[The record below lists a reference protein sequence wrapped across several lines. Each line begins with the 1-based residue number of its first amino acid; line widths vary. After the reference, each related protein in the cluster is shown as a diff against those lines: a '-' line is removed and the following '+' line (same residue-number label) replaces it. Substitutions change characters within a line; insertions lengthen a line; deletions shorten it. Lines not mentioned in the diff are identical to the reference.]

1 MLYLTGIIVS
11 VYLLILLI
19 AKPQK
24 TTADKILTA
33 WQFLATI
40 HLVYLYL
47 FVTDQYKEVPGVLGW
62 ELPFPFIH
70 GPFLYLYTLYLTHQQ
85 KHKYRWI
92 WHFLPFLITYLIW
105 IPVLIQSPEQK
116 LYIYEHGAPGYKGIA
131 IVLTVAIIAS
141 GIGYVIAA
149 LILLKRHRRNIAGQF
164 SNTGKITLNWLRYL
178 IGGIGVIWFF
188 VTFYLTAQTLY
199 ISVSLFIF
207 FLGFFGVRQEG
218 IFNTRNAASQRP
230 LGLLDE
236 SPVFLTEMTPVP
248 EVQAPAVLMKNTI
261 PEKVKYE
268 KSTLTEDEA
277 AEIHGRLQQLMEDTQ
292 LFKNAELTLGDVAEQ
307 LDIHSGI
314 LSQVINSK
322 TEKSFYDYINQLRV
336 EAFKELANHPANQNY
351 TLLSLAFECGFNSKS
366 SFNRNFKKFTGQ
378 SPSGYLKSQHIN
390 L

>member
-19 AKPQK
+19 AKPKK

-33 WQFLATI
+33 WQFLATV
-40 HLVYLYL
+40 HLIYLYL
-47 FVTDQYKEVPGVLGW
+47 FVTEQYKELPGVLGW

-70 GPFLYLYTLYLTHQQ
+70 GPFLYLYTLYLTNQQ
-85 KHKYRWI
+85 KYKYRWI
-92 WHFLPFLITYLIW
+92 WHFLPFFVDYIIW

-116 LYIYEHGAPGYKGIA
+116 LFTYEHGVPGYKGVIVAQTIA
-131 IVLTVAIIAS
+131 TIAS
-141 GIGYVIAA
+141 GVGYVIAS
-149 LILLKRHRRNIAGQF
+149 LVLLKRHRRNIAGQF

-218 IFNTRNAASQRP
+218 IFNMRSSGSSVPPGLPDEPPVLLKEVMPAPTEQASP
-230 LGLLDE
+230 
-236 SPVFLTEMTPVP
+236 
-248 EVQAPAVLMKNTI
+248 VLMKQAT

-268 KSTLTEDEA
+268 KSTLTETDA
-277 AEIHGRLQQLMEDTQ
+277 SEIHERLQTLMQDTR
-292 LFKNAELTLGDVAEQ
+292 LFKNAELTLGDVADQ
-307 LDIHSGI
+307 LEIHSGI
-314 LSQVINSK
+314 LSQVINSRV
-322 TEKSFYDYINQLRV
+322 EKSFYDYINELRV
-336 EAFKELANHPANQNY
+336 EEFKRIVTHPDNQNY

-378 SPSGYLKSQHIN
+378 SPSDYLKSQHID

>member
-47 FVTDQYKEVPGVLGW
+47 FVTEQYKEVPVVLGW

-70 GPFLYLYTLYLTHQQ
+70 GPFLYLYTLYLTNQQ
-85 KHKYRWI
+85 QYKNRWI
-92 WHFLPFLITYLIW
+92 WHFLPFLVVYIIW

-116 LYIYEHGAPGYKGIA
+116 LYTYTHGLPGYKGVIVGQTIA
-131 IVLTVAIIAS
+131 TIVS
-141 GIGYVIAA
+141 GIGYVIAS
-149 LILLKRHRRNIAGQF
+149 LVLLKRHRRNIDGQF

-218 IFNTRNAASQRP
+218 IFNRSSSVVQPPQP
-230 LGLLDE
+230 LPDENPVLLK
-236 SPVFLTEMTPVP
+236 EMTAAPATP
-248 EVQAPAVLMKNTI
+248 APAVFMENAA
-261 PEKVKYE
+261 PGKVKYE
-268 KSTLTEDEA
+268 KSTLTEDDA
-277 AEIHGRLQQLMEDTQ
+277 TEIHRRLVQLMQDTR
-292 LFKNAELTLGDVAEQ
+292 LFKNAELTLGDVAGQ

-322 TEKSFYDYINQLRV
+322 TEKSFYDYINHLRV
-336 EAFKELANHPANQNY
+336 EEFKKIVALPNNQNY

-366 SFNRNFKKFTGQ
+366 SFNRNFKKFTGLA
-378 SPSGYLKSQHIN
+378 PSEYLKS
-390 L
+390 

>member
-1 MLYLTGIIVS
+1 MLYLTGISVS

-19 AKPQK
+19 AKPKK

-47 FVTDQYKEVPGVLGW
+47 FVTKQYKEVPGVLGW
-62 ELPFPFIH
+62 ELPLPFIH
-70 GPFLYLYTLYLTHQQ
+70 GPFLYLYTLYVTNQQ

-92 WHFLPFLITYLIW
+92 WHFLPFLVGYLMW
-105 IPVLIQSPEQK
+105 IPVLLQSPEQK
-116 LYIYEHGAPGYKGIA
+116 LYTYEHGAPGYKVI
-131 IVLTVAIIAS
+131 ITVLTIATIAS
-141 GIGYVIAA
+141 GISYVSAS
-149 LILLKRHRRNIAGQF
+149 LVLLRRHRRNIAGQF

-188 VTFYLTAQTLY
+188 VIFYLTEQTLY

-218 IFNTRNAASQRP
+218 IFNRSSSGGQPPQPLPDEDLVLLKGMPAAP
-230 LGLLDE
+230 A
-236 SPVFLTEMTPVP
+236 T
-248 EVQAPAVLMKNTI
+248 QAAAVLMKNAA

-268 KSTLTEDEA
+268 KSTLTDDDA
-277 AEIHGRLQQLMEDTQ
+277 TEIHGRLVKLMQDTL
-292 LFKNAELTLGDVAEQ
+292 LFKNAELTLGDVAGQ

-322 TEKSFYDYINQLRV
+322 TEKSFYDYINHLRV
-336 EAFKELANHPANQNY
+336 EEFKRIVALPNNQNY

-378 SPSGYLKSQHIN
+378 APSDYLKS
-390 L
+390 

>member
-40 HLVYLYL
+40 HLAYLYL
-47 FVTDQYKEVPGVLGW
+47 FVTGTYKEVPGVLGW

-70 GPFLYLYTLYLTHQQ
+70 GPFLYLYTLYVTNQQ

-92 WHFLPFLITYLIW
+92 WHFLPFLVNYLIW
-105 IPVLIQSPEQK
+105 IPVLIQSPGQK
-116 LYIYEHGAPGYKGIA
+116 LYTYEHGIPGYKGLITVVMIA
-131 IVLTVAIIAS
+131 TIAS
-141 GIGYVIAA
+141 GVGYVIAS
-149 LILLKRHRRNIAGQF
+149 LVLLRRHRRNIAGQF

-188 VTFYLTAQTLY
+188 VTFYLTEQTLY

-218 IFNTRNAASQRP
+218 IFNRRP
-230 LGLLDE
+230 GGNQPAGLPDE
-236 SPVFLTEMTPVP
+236 APVLLKEA
-248 EVQAPAVLMKNTI
+248 APAPMLQPAAILMKTTA

-268 KSTLTEDEA
+268 KSTLTGEDA
-277 AEIHGRLQQLMEDTQ
+277 AEIHGRLNDLMRDSR

-314 LSQVINSK
+314 LSQVINSRV
-322 TEKSFYDYINQLRV
+322 EKSFYDYINELRV
-336 EAFKELANHPANQNY
+336 EEFKTIVTHPDNQSY

-378 SPSGYLKSQHIN
+378 SPSDYLKSRHID

>member
-11 VYLLILLI
+11 VYLLILLL

-47 FVTDQYKEVPGVLGW
+47 FVTDQYKAVPGLLGW
-62 ELPFPFIH
+62 ELAFPFIH
-70 GPFLYLYTLYLTHQQ
+70 GPFLYLYTLYLTNQQ

-92 WHFLPFLITYLIW
+92 WHFLPFLVTYLIW
-105 IPVLIQSPEQK
+105 IPVLIRSPEQK
-116 LYIYEHGAPGYKGIA
+116 LYTYEHGVPGYKGV
-131 IVLTVAIIAS
+131 IVGQTIAIIAS
-141 GIGYVIAA
+141 GVGYVIAA

-188 VTFYLTAQTLY
+188 VTFYLTAQSLY

-218 IFNTRNAASQRP
+218 IFNRRAAGQHPPPDGSPGP
-230 LGLLDE
+230 LNEAPPQQVTALLLK
-236 SPVFLTEMTPVP
+236 ST
-248 EVQAPAVLMKNTI
+248 APG
-261 PEKVKYE
+261 KVKYE
-268 KSTLTEDEA
+268 KSTLTEEDA
-277 AEIHGRLQQLMEDTQ
+277 VLIHEGLVHLMQETL

-307 LDIHSGI
+307 LDTHPGN
-314 LSQVINSK
+314 LSQVINSRIG
-322 TEKSFYDYINQLRV
+322 KSFYDYINGLRV
-336 EAFKELANHPANQNY
+336 EEFKKMMAHPQNQNY

-378 SPSGYLKSQHIN
+378 SPSDHLKSRDTD
-390 L
+390 

>member
-47 FVTDQYKEVPGVLGW
+47 FVTDQYKDVPGVLGW

-70 GPFLYLYTLYLTHQQ
+70 GPFLFLYTLYLTNQQ
-85 KHKYRWI
+85 RHKNRWI
-92 WHFLPFLITYLIW
+92 WHFLPFLVDYLIW

-116 LYIYEHGAPGYKGIA
+116 LYTYEHGVPGYKGVIIGQTIA
-131 IVLTVAIIAS
+131 TIIS
-141 GIGYVIAA
+141 GVGYVIAS
-149 LILLKRHRRNIAGQF
+149 LVLLKRHRRNIAGQF

-218 IFNTRNAASQRP
+218 IFNRSSSGSP
-230 LGLLDE
+230 LPPQLPDE
-236 SPVFLTEMTPVP
+236 SPVLLK
-248 EVQAPAVLMKNTI
+248 EVMAIPAAQAPAVLMKHAA

-268 KSTLTEDEA
+268 KSTLTDEDA
-277 AEIHGRLQQLMEDTQ
+277 TAIHGRLVKLMQDTL
-292 LFKNAELTLGDVAEQ
+292 LFKNAELTLGDVADQ

-322 TEKSFYDYINQLRV
+322 TEKSFYDYINHLRV
-336 EAFKELANHPANQNY
+336 EEFKKIVALPNNQNY

-378 SPSGYLKSQHIN
+378 APSDYLKS
-390 L
+390 